1 LFDCVGSP
9 RVSQDHNPL
18 LLLFQDAQDV
28 RIPSIK
34 TILENNYRLIG
45 LPQSL
50 FYLNETLKEVD
61 VISIKQNVALGL
73 GLAKPGRFPWDPV
86 DTSAL
91 DTAKG
96 LKLAKSKVVLM
107 WREKESYKEAL
118 QLYPFVS
125 NMVVPDMAF
134 QLGPY
139 APIRNHP
146 EKMVDIIVF
155 LRDDLESQVY
165 SMRHYMEIMKLLPT
179 PGLTFKIVDWSSRL
193 TMFDT
198 TDYFF
203 TDSSIELLSLGKVVV
218 CDRLHAAILSYLSG
232 IPFVYID
239 QVSGKITKTLLAA
252 FDNISVCL
260 DKKRSQW
267 ARATTL
273 EEALVKAS
281 AMITP

>member
-1 LFDCVGSP
+1 M
-9 RVSQDHNPL
+9 

>member
-1 LFDCVGSP
+1 
-9 RVSQDHNPL
+9 
-18 LLLFQDAQDV
+18 LLFCFEDAQDV

-34 TILENNYRLIG
+34 TILENNYRVIG

-50 FYLNETLKEVD
+50 FYLNEALKEQD
-61 VISIKQNVALGL
+61 VISIKENVALGL
-73 GLAKPGRFPWDPV
+73 GLAKSGGLPWDPV

-118 QLYPFVS
+118 KLYPFVS

-155 LRDDLESQVY
+155 LRDDIESQVY
-165 SMRHYMEIMKLLPT
+165 SMRNFKEVMKLLPK
-179 PGLTFKIVDWSSRL
+179 PGLTFKIVDWSNRL
-193 TMFDT
+193 AMFDT

-203 TDSSIELLSLGKVVV
+203 TNSSIELLSLGKVVV
-218 CDRLHAAILSYLSG
+218 CDRLHAAILTYLSG

-239 QVSGKITKTLLAA
+239 QVSGKITKTLSAA
-252 FDNISVCL
+252 FDDIGVCL
-260 DKKRSQW
+260 DKKRSRW
-267 ARATTL
+267 ARASSL

-281 AMITP
+281 AMISD